1 MDRYFMN
8 KLREFIA
15 LINSKIG
22 SGYVYGGQNS
32 TPLTM
37 EALNRLVK
45 TYGRNHYYYSNYS
58 AERWLGK
65 EYYDCSGLI
74 VYALQKIGLVPMNFD
89 YTSNDIYVKL
99 CKKIPKSELRA
110 GDLCFQ
116 KTDSGIVH
124 VGVYMDN
131 NRVTHARGTYY
142 GVVNTELFSSF
153 NLFGR
158 LKFFEN
164 VVPDF
169 KITFINEIKKVV
181 IDTNVYEQPYE
192 QSASIGKLAK
202 GKLITVEGKTDNN
215 WYLVGIDNK
224 KGYVQFSALKDYDEL
239 LEALEFLSVK
249 SGISK
254 EYWYNHAKDL
264 KWLDVCFVKIAKGF
278 GADL

>member
-1 MDRYFMN
+1 MN
-8 KLREFIA
+8 RLREFIA

-32 TPLTM
+32 TPLTI

-45 TYGRNHYYYSNYS
+45 TYGRDHYYFSNYS

-74 VYALQKIGLVPMNFD
+74 VYALQKIGLIPMNFD

-99 CKKIPKSELRA
+99 CKKIPKSELRV

-116 KTDSGIVH
+116 KPNSGIVH
-124 VGVYMDN
+124 VGVYMGND
-131 NRVTHARGTYY
+131 RVTHARGTYY

-164 VVPDF
+164 EVPDF
-169 KITFINEIKKVV
+169 NITFISEIKKVV
-181 IDTNVYEQPYE
+181 IDTSVYEQPYE

-249 SGISK
+249 TGISK
-254 EYWYNHAKDL
+254 EYWYKHTTEL

>member
-1 MDRYFMN
+1 MSR
-8 KLREFIA
+8 LREFIA

-32 TPLTM
+32 TPLTR
-37 EALNRLVK
+37 EALNQLVK
-45 TYGRNHYYYSNYS
+45 TYGKTHYYFSNYS

-74 VYALQKIGLVPMNFD
+74 VYALRKTGLIPMNFD

-99 CKKIPKSELRA
+99 CRKIPKSELRA

-116 KTDSGIVH
+116 KTNSGIIH
-124 VGVYMDN
+124 VGVYMGND
-131 NRVTHARGTYY
+131 RVTHARGTYY
-142 GVVNTELFSSF
+142 GVVNTTLFSSF

-164 VVPDF
+164 EVPNV
-169 KITFINEIKKVV
+169 KITFMSAIKKVV
-181 IDTNVYEQPYE
+181 IDTIVYDQPHE

-202 GKLITVEGKTDNN
+202 GKLAAVEGKTDNN
-215 WYLVGIDNK
+215 WYLVAIDNK
-224 KGYVQFSALKDYDEL
+224 KGYVQLSALKDYDEL
-239 LEALEFLSVK
+239 LEALEFISEK
-249 SGISK
+249 TGISK
-254 EYWYNHAKDL
+254 EYWYKHATEL
-264 KWLDVCFVKIAKGF
+264 KWLDVCFIKIAKGF